1 MKRSFSRRMLG
12 VLLALVMVIGMIPAT
27 TLTVHAGH
35 RCPDCDDWIDGSPYC
50 EDCYECAE
58 CCKLCLECG
67 KCSDCSGWEIC
78 DQNCG
83 DDDICVDCALDKGY
97 HCPDCYDCYL
107 ETQVWCDE
115 CGLCSNCADNC
126 YDCSIFLGKSGI
138 CVDCALEE
146 GTHCP
151 DCGGCYG
158 PVQWCQVCGLCEDCS
173 PICEGCTEE
182 VGEYICEACAID
194 AGLHCPDCNGCYDES
209 NWEYCSECGIC
220 ANCVEYCDTY
230 DLCLNC
236 AVEQGYHCP
245 SCDGCCENEPICASC
260 GDACRECADDFCES
274 CGLCSNCV
282 QVCPSCGACSECA
295 EICPNCGEYCSDC
308 EDICDDCEFCLVC
321 CADIAAFEGCD
332 CGDWVCVESGDWQE
346 HFDEEHIYTAE
357 DGHSARPVK
366 SWSWDENWHWQKCT
380 YCDDSDHYSN
390 RFAHTYDKRG
400 MCTVCCYAKNTN
412 IQILQQP
419 EDVTHVKVQSPYEDH
434 DGSNIAHFSVK
445 AVGKTELTYTWYRRY
460 YTGPG
465 QWDYVP
471 LTDPSYG
478 ECYEGPDL
486 YVLASTDA
494 CYNEEYF
501 MCIIV
506 DEEGNQARTVEVML
520 KAQHNYQYFKYYQG
534 DYPSDPY
541 ETAGR
546 APNYHNLQCVGEGCE
561 KTVSVRPHED
571 ENEDDECDI
580 CRREMPAILITQ
592 QPKTDRNVMVTSSD
606 EDPLESNYAKYS
618 VRAEGSS
625 DLTYTWCRR
634 VYTSPG
640 VFHYEPLKNP
650 RDGEVFD
657 GPDAR
662 ILAPEDAC
670 TNTYI
675 YRCIITDEEGNTAE
689 TIDVVLEAKHNYQ
702 YYKYYQSQTG
712 KYEEARR
719 GEVYHI
725 GVCVG
730 NDCGKVSRMC
740 GHVDE
745 DKDFQC
751 DTCYYINYIDELT
764 LDYVQPLPG
773 NTPDYNM
780 TVDISACYIRGNG
793 IDYSYRRWYESDNGV
808 DGWRLMSPTDTFI
821 GGKYYKMEVDVA
833 TISGREFSTYTY
845 PTTTHTVWLWTGNRR
860 GALIQTG
867 NLSHKN
873 YATLTLDSENPI
885 YCQPEQINV
894 ITIEGLD
901 EPITGQKP
909 DYTVTLD
916 GSGYRLDS
924 GSTLYRKNG
933 VMWKQNGESDAMHI
947 DSKFIAGE
955 NYTCYITLV
964 AEENYAFDSNIIA
977 TINGLEVTCEL
988 FNDNKTAVISYE
1000 YIQIPPARIKEVN
1013 LTDVTLPW
1021 EGAEVDWNVT
1031 LDSDLYYVDEFSWS
1045 DLTLNE
1051 AHYGE
1056 FQEGHRYMLGM
1067 MLVNEVVGGMFQCEF
1082 DENVIVTVNGLPA
1095 TVIAVKYDGW
1105 TGSYVYFEVLCPP
1118 TGETVELVSQPK
1130 SVEVDKGK
1138 TATVIVGA
1146 TGTNLTYTWYYKNKG
1161 SSNFSK
1167 ATSYTGSSY
1176 SVEMNESSDGRQ
1188 VYCVVT
1194 DGNGNQVTTNVA
1206 TLAMVHNYTKQTTKA
1221 TLTKNGSIVYTCT
1234 GCGDTGS
1241 TQIIARPTTFT
1252 LSTVN
1257 YTYNGQAKKPAVTV
1271 KDANGK
1277 TLVNGTDYTVT
1288 YPSGRTA
1295 LGSYNVT
1302 VTMKGNYSGTKTLTF
1317 NINLAVPTVTATNA
1331 ANGVKITWNKIA
1343 GAANYRV
1350 YKSVY
1355 TNGAWSSWTAI
1366 KTGVTGT
1373 TYTDTT
1379 VKSGHNVKYTVR
1391 AFNGNYSSTY
1401 KASNSIKFLAAPTV
1415 KAANAANGVKIT
1427 WNAVGSAKTYTVYKS
1442 IYSNGAWGGWTKIKT
1457 GVTGTTYTD
1466 TTVKS
1471 GHNVKYTVRAVNG
1484 NFSSYFTSSN
1494 SIKFLAT
1501 PKVTAAN
1508 ATNGVKLTWNAV
1520 GSAKTYTVY
1529 KSTYSG
1535 GKWSG
1540 WTKIKTGVTG
1550 TTYTD
1555 TTVKS
1560 GHNVKYTVRAVNG
1573 SFASY
1578 FTSSNSIKFLATP
1591 TVTAAN
1597 ATNGVK
1603 LTWNAVG
1610 SAKTYTVYKSTYS
1623 GGKWSGWTK
1632 IKTGVTGTTYT
1643 DTTVKSNANVRYTV
1657 RAVNGNFASYFKAS
1671 NSIKFLAAPAVKVAK
1686 VTNGIKAT
1694 WGKITGATGYI
1705 VYRRTYTSGKWSG
1718 WTAIKTTTALNFT
1731 DTTAK
1736 AGVTYQY
1743 TVRAY
1748 NGDFKSSFTN
1758 SSSIKR

>member
-35 RCPDCDDWIDGSPYC
+35 VCPICDEWIDGEPYC
-50 EDCYECAE
+50 EYCYECAD
-58 CCKLCLECG
+58 CCDGFCFECG
-67 KCSDCSGWEIC
+67 ICSDCSGWEIC
-78 DQNCG
+78 SEGCA
-83 DDDICVDCALDKGY
+83 DDDYICVDCALDKGY

-107 ETQVWCDE
+107 NALMWCEE
-115 CGLCSNCADNC
+115 CGRCSQCVEGCD
-126 YDCSIFLGKSGI
+126 DCCIFLGKSGI
-138 CVDCALEE
+138 CVECALEE

-151 DCGGCYG
+151 DCGVCYG
-158 PVQWCQVCGLCEDCS
+158 EVLWCQECLLCENCS
-173 PICEGCTEE
+173 TLCEGCTEE
-182 VGEYICEACAID
+182 VGESICEACAID
-194 AGLHCPDCNGCYDES
+194 AGLHCPDCTGCYDES
-209 NWEYCSECGIC
+209 NWEYCSDCGIC

-245 SCDGCCENEPICASC
+245 SCDGCCENEPICESC

-357 DGHSARPVK
+357 DGHSARPAK

-400 MCTVCCYAKNTN
+400 MCTVCCYARNSN

-465 QWDYVP
+465 QWDYAP

-534 DYPSDPY
+534 DYPSNPY

-580 CRREMPAILITQ
+580 CRRKMPEILITQ
-592 QPKTDRNVMVTSSD
+592 QPKDVRGVLVTSAD
-606 EDPLESNYAKYS
+606 EEPLPGNYATFTVEAVGKS
-618 VRAEGSS
+618 E
-625 DLTYTWCRR
+625 LTYTWYRYQNIT
-634 VYTSPG
+634 VGQWGYVPLT
-640 VFHYEPLKNP
+640 EPSY
-650 RDGEVFD
+650 DECFD
-657 GPDAR
+657 GPTLR
-662 ILAPEDAC
+662 VLAFTDAC
-670 TNTYI
+670 TSDPTKFY
-675 YRCIITDEEGNTAE
+675 CIITDADGNEAQ
-689 TIDVVLEAKHNYQ
+689 TITVELNAKHNYQ
-702 YYKYYQSQTG
+702 YYEEYLSQTG

-719 GEVYHI
+719 GETYHI

-730 NDCGKVSRMC
+730 EECGKVSRMC
-740 GHVDE
+740 GHIDV

-764 LDYVQPLPG
+764 LDFVKPVMG
-773 NTPDYNM
+773 NYPDYNM

-793 IDYSYRRWYESDNGV
+793 IDYNYRRWYESDNGV

-924 GSTLYRKNG
+924 GATLYRKNG
-933 VMWKQNGESDAMHI
+933 ITWKQYGESDAMHI
-947 DSKFIAGE
+947 DSKFIAGK

-964 AEENYAFDSNIIA
+964 AEDNYVFDSNIIA
-977 TINGLEVTCEL
+977 TINGLETTWEL
-988 FNDNKTAVISYE
+988 YDDNKTAVLSYE
-1000 YIQIPPARIKEVN
+1000 YSQIPSARIREVN
-1013 LTDVTLPW
+1013 LTDVQLPW

-1045 DLTLNE
+1045 DLTLDE

-1056 FQEGHRYMLGM
+1056 FQEGHRYMFGIK
-1067 MLVNEVVGGMFQCEF
+1067 LVTEVVGGMFQCEF
-1082 DENVIVTVNGLPA
+1082 DDNVVVTVNGLPA
-1095 TVIAVKYDGW
+1095 TVISVEWDGW
-1105 TGSYVYFEVLCPP
+1105 EGSSVYFEFLCPP
-1118 TGETVELVSQPK
+1118 TGETVKLVSQPK
-1130 SVEVDKGK
+1130 SVEVDNGK
-1138 TATVIVGA
+1138 DATVIVGA
-1146 TGTNLTYTWYYKNKG
+1146 TGTNLTYTWYYKNVG
-1161 SSNFSK
+1161 STKFTKSTTVTGP
-1167 ATSYTGSSY
+1167 AYTVQMS
-1176 SVEMNESSDGRQ
+1176 ESRAGRQ

-1194 DGNGNQVTTNVA
+1194 DGGGNTVTSNTVTLGMKTKLAITTQPKTQKVAVGKTVKYTVNATGDGLTYQWQSSSDGKTWKNCSSSTAKKATFTFTSKTSHSSNYYRCKVTDSAGKTIYTDVVRLYVLGVTT
-1206 TLAMVHNYTKQTTKA
+1206 QPTTK
-1221 TLTKNGSIVYTCT
+1221 K
-1234 GCGDTGS
+1234 
-1241 TQIIARPTTFT
+1241 
-1252 LSTVN
+1252 
-1257 YTYNGQAKKPAVTV
+1257 V
-1271 KDANGK
+1271 KA
-1277 TLVNGTDYTVT
+1277 
-1288 YPSGRTA
+1288 
-1295 LGSYNVT
+1295 
-1302 VTMKGNYSGTKTLTF
+1302 
-1317 NINLAVPTVTATNA
+1317 
-1331 ANGVKITWNKIA
+1331 
-1343 GAANYRV
+1343 
-1350 YKSVY
+1350 
-1355 TNGAWSSWTAI
+1355 
-1366 KTGVTGT
+1366 
-1373 TYTDTT
+1373 DTT
-1379 VKSGHNVKYTVR
+1379 VKFTVKATGAGKTYQWQSSTDGKTWKNCSSSS
-1391 AFNGNYSSTY
+1391 ATEATFKFTGKTKHNGNYYRCRIKDNGGNTVYTDAVRLYVLGITEQPVKKTVNKGKTAKFSVEATGHSLKYQWQVSTDGGKTWKNCSS
-1401 KASNSIKFLAAPTV
+1401 ASAV
-1415 KAANAANGVKIT
+1415 KAIFTFTAKSSHNGNYYRCMVT
-1427 WNAVGSAKTYTVYKS
+1427 DSAGNAV
-1442 IYSNGAWGGWTKIKT
+1442 
-1457 GVTGTTYTD
+1457 YTD
-1466 TTVKS
+1466 K
-1471 GHNVKYTVRAVNG
+1471 
-1484 NFSSYFTSSN
+1484 
-1494 SIKFLAT
+1494 
-1501 PKVTAAN
+1501 
-1508 ATNGVKLTWNAV
+1508 VKLT
-1520 GSAKTYTVY
+1520 
-1529 KSTYSG
+1529 
-1535 GKWSG
+1535 
-1540 WTKIKTGVTG
+1540 
-1550 TTYTD
+1550 
-1555 TTVKS
+1555 VK
-1560 GHNVKYTVRAVNG
+1560 
-1573 SFASY
+1573 
-1578 FTSSNSIKFLATP
+1578 
-1591 TVTAAN
+1591 
-1597 ATNGVK
+1597 
-1603 LTWNAVG
+1603 
-1610 SAKTYTVYKSTYS
+1610 
-1623 GGKWSGWTK
+1623 
-1632 IKTGVTGTTYT
+1632 
-1643 DTTVKSNANVRYTV
+1643 
-1657 RAVNGNFASYFKAS
+1657 
-1671 NSIKFLAAPAVKVAK
+1671 
-1686 VTNGIKAT
+1686 
-1694 WGKITGATGYI
+1694 
-1705 VYRRTYTSGKWSG
+1705 
-1718 WTAIKTTTALNFT
+1718 
-1731 DTTAK
+1731 
-1736 AGVTYQY
+1736 
-1743 TVRAY
+1743 
-1748 NGDFKSSFTN
+1748 
-1758 SSSIKR
+1758 

>member
-1 MKRSFSRRMLG
+1 MKNNIGRRIFGIILTLV
-12 VLLALVMVIGMIPAT
+12 VLVGLIPMGALE
-27 TLTVHAGH
+27 VHAGH
-35 RCPDCDDWIDGSPYC
+35 VCPICDEWIDGEPYC
-50 EDCYECAE
+50 EYCYECAD
-58 CCKLCLECG
+58 CCDGFCFECG
-67 KCSDCSGWEIC
+67 MCSDCSGWEIC

-107 ETQVWCDE
+107 KSLVWCEE
-115 CGLCSNCADNC
+115 CGRCSQCV
-126 YDCSIFLGKSGI
+126 DCCDDCCIFLGKSGI
-138 CVDCALEE
+138 CVECAMEE

-151 DCGGCYG
+151 DCGVCYG
-158 PVQWCQVCGLCEDCS
+158 GVLWCQECLLCENCS
-173 PICEGCTEE
+173 TLCEGCTEE

-194 AGLHCPDCNGCYDES
+194 AGLHCPECTDCYAES
-209 NWEYCSECGIC
+209 AWQYCSECGIC
-220 ANCVEYCDTY
+220 ANCVDYCETHE
-230 DLCLNC
+230 LCLNC
-236 AVEQGYHCP
+236 ALDNGYHCFG
-245 SCDGCCENEPICASC
+245 CDGCCDNEPICESC

-346 HFDEEHIYTAE
+346 HFDEEHTYTSQE
-357 DGHSARPVK
+357 GHTARPVK
-366 SWSWDENWHWQKCT
+366 SWSWDEYWHWNVCV

-390 RFAHTYDKRG
+390 RFAHTYDKNG
-400 MCTVCCYAKNTN
+400 MCTVCCYARNSN

-486 YVLASTDA
+486 YVLAATDA

-606 EDPLESNYAKYS
+606 EDPLERNYAKYS

-670 TNTYI
+670 TNSYI

-719 GEVYHI
+719 GETYHI

-773 NTPDYNM
+773 NHPDYNM

-793 IDYSYRRWYESDNGV
+793 IDYNYRRWYESDNGI
-808 DGWRLMSPTDTFI
+808 DGWRLMSPTDTYAA
-821 GGKYYKMEVDVA
+821 GKYYKMEVDVA
-833 TISGREFSTYTY
+833 TISDREFSTYTY
-845 PTTTHTVWLWTGNRR
+845 PSTIHTVWLWTGNRR

-885 YCQPEQINV
+885 YCQPGQIRNV
-894 ITIEGLD
+894 AIEGLD
-901 EPITGQKP
+901 QPISGQKP
-909 DYTVTLD
+909 DYAVTL
-916 GSGYRLDS
+916 GTAGYKLDP

-933 VMWKQNGESDAMHI
+933 VMWKQNNESNAMHV
-947 DSKFIAGE
+947 DSKYIAKSS
-955 NYTCYITLV
+955 YTCYITLV
-964 AEENYAFDSNIIA
+964 AEDNYAFDSNIIA
-977 TINGLEVTCEL
+977 TVNGVETTWEL
-988 FNDNKTAVISYE
+988 YNDNKTAVISYE
-1000 YIQIPPARIKEVN
+1000 FTQIPAARIKEVN
-1013 LTDVTLPW
+1013 LTDVQMPW

-1031 LDSDLYYVDEFSWS
+1031 LDSDLYYVDEFSWG
-1045 DLTLNE
+1045 DLTLDE

-1067 MLVNEVVGGMFQCEF
+1067 MLVNEMVGGMFQCEF

-1095 TVIAVKYDGW
+1095 TVISVDWDGY
-1105 TGSYVYFEVLCPP
+1105 TGSYVYFELVCPV
-1118 TGETVELVSQPK
+1118 TGEKVELVNQPK
-1130 SVEVDKGK
+1130 SVEVDEGK
-1138 TATVIVGA
+1138 NATVTVGA
-1146 TGTNLTYTWYYKNKG
+1146 TGDDLTYTWYYKNAGDSKFTKT
-1161 SSNFSK
+1161 SSF
-1167 ATSYTGSSY
+1167 TGPTY
-1176 SVEMNESSDGRQ
+1176 SVEMNGSRDGRQ

-1194 DGNGNQVTTNVA
+1194 DGGGNTVTSDTVTLRMKAKLAITTQPKTQTVKAGATVKFTVKATGDGLKYQWQSSSDGKSWKNCSSSSATSATFKFTGKTSHNSNYYRCKVTDSKGNAVYTNAVRLYVLGVTTQPKAQTVKAGATVKFTVKATGNGLKYQWQSSSDGKSWKNCSSSSATKASFSFTGKTSHNGNYYRCKVTDSAGNAVYTDTVRLYVLGVTTQPKTAKVKTGTTVKFTVKA
-1206 TLAMVHNYTKQTTKA
+1206 TGNGLKYQWQSSSNGTTWKNCSSSSATKA
-1221 TLTKNGSIVYTCT
+1221 TFSFT
-1234 GCGDTGS
+1234 GKITH
-1241 TQIIARPTTFT
+1241 
-1252 LSTVN
+1252 N
-1257 YTYNGQAKKPAVTV
+1257 
-1271 KDANGK
+1271 
-1277 TLVNGTDYTVT
+1277 
-1288 YPSGRTA
+1288 
-1295 LGSYNVT
+1295 
-1302 VTMKGNYSGTKTLTF
+1302 GNYYRCK
-1317 NINLAVPTVTATNA
+1317 VTDS
-1331 ANGVKITWNKIA
+1331 A
-1343 GAANYRV
+1343 GNV
-1350 YKSVY
+1350 V
-1355 TNGAWSSWTAI
+1355 
-1366 KTGVTGT
+1366 
-1373 TYTDTT
+1373 YTDTVRLYVLGISEQPVSKT
-1379 VKSGHNVKYTVR
+1379 VNKGKTAKFTVEATGASVKYQWQVSTDGGKTWKNCSSSS
-1391 AFNGNYSSTY
+1391 ATKASFSFTAKTSHNGNYYRCKVTD
-1401 KASNSIKFLAAPTV
+1401 
-1415 KAANAANGVKIT
+1415 
-1427 WNAVGSAKTYTVYKS
+1427 SAGNTVYS
-1442 IYSNGAWGGWTKIKT
+1442 
-1457 GVTGTTYTD
+1457 
-1466 TTVKS
+1466 
-1471 GHNVKYTVRAVNG
+1471 
-1484 NFSSYFTSSN
+1484 
-1494 SIKFLAT
+1494 
-1501 PKVTAAN
+1501 
-1508 ATNGVKLTWNAV
+1508 TNVKLT
-1520 GSAKTYTVY
+1520 
-1529 KSTYSG
+1529 
-1535 GKWSG
+1535 
-1540 WTKIKTGVTG
+1540 
-1550 TTYTD
+1550 
-1555 TTVKS
+1555 VK
-1560 GHNVKYTVRAVNG
+1560 
-1573 SFASY
+1573 
-1578 FTSSNSIKFLATP
+1578 
-1591 TVTAAN
+1591 
-1597 ATNGVK
+1597 
-1603 LTWNAVG
+1603 
-1610 SAKTYTVYKSTYS
+1610 
-1623 GGKWSGWTK
+1623 
-1632 IKTGVTGTTYT
+1632 
-1643 DTTVKSNANVRYTV
+1643 
-1657 RAVNGNFASYFKAS
+1657 
-1671 NSIKFLAAPAVKVAK
+1671 
-1686 VTNGIKAT
+1686 
-1694 WGKITGATGYI
+1694 
-1705 VYRRTYTSGKWSG
+1705 
-1718 WTAIKTTTALNFT
+1718 
-1731 DTTAK
+1731 
-1736 AGVTYQY
+1736 
-1743 TVRAY
+1743 
-1748 NGDFKSSFTN
+1748 
-1758 SSSIKR
+1758 